1 MRIDTSISDDVTV
14 PPHVVLCILYIGMDE
29 AKHVLGHSS

>member
-1 MRIDTSISDDVTV
+1 MRIDTSTSNDVTV
-14 PPHVVLCILYIGMDE
+14 TPFILLCIVYVGMDE